1 MGKAWEDLELASLN
15 NFHKLWVTEA
25 VPCCL
30 VSGPEVI
37 RQGEQWP

>member
-15 NFHKLWVTEA
+15 NFHKLWVTGA
-25 VPCCL
+25 VPCFL